1 MYFMLV
7 VLNGRRETLSQSKS
21 LKADKDLM
29 WKKLATPSRPRN
41 WTDGLSKGEVVMFMA
56 GRSMGKSTMAFQSLG
71 RAMRELK
78 K

>member
-1 MYFMLV
+1 
-7 VLNGRRETLSQSKS
+7 
-21 LKADKDLM
+21 M

-71 RAMRELK
+71 RAMRKLK
-78 K
+78 